1 MGDTLT
7 WYEGFKLK
15 SFTKRSLTKK
25 IINTMARMN
34 EDIRREYTE
43 MYKNLF
49 DAFGV
54 GNYGWSQIHEHYS
67 PSMFCKENQLNI
79 VGEYLVWYD
88 FVQHAKKFDVPYYIG
103 IDSFLEEY
111 YDAVKRI
118 VGGII

>member
-1 MGDTLT
+1 
-7 WYEGFKLK
+7 
-15 SFTKRSLTKK
+15 
-25 IINTMARMN
+25 MAKMN
-34 EDIRREYTE
+34 ETIRRECTE

-49 DAFGV
+49 NAFGV

-103 IDSFLEEY
+103 IDDFLEEY
-111 YDAVKRI
+111 HNAVKRI
-118 VGGII
+118 VGEII

>member
-1 MGDTLT
+1 
-7 WYEGFKLK
+7 
-15 SFTKRSLTKK
+15 
-25 IINTMARMN
+25 MAKMN
-34 EDIRREYTE
+34 ETIRRECTE

-49 DAFGV
+49 NAFEV

-67 PSMFCKENQLNI
+67 PSMFCKENRLNI

-111 YDAVKRI
+111 HDAVKRI
-118 VGGII
+118 VGEII

>member
-1 MGDTLT
+1 
-7 WYEGFKLK
+7 
-15 SFTKRSLTKK
+15 
-25 IINTMARMN
+25 MARMN

-54 GNYGWSQIHEHYS
+54 GNHGWSQIHENYS

-103 IDSFLEEY
+103 IDDFLEEY
-111 YDAVKRI
+111 YDAVKQI